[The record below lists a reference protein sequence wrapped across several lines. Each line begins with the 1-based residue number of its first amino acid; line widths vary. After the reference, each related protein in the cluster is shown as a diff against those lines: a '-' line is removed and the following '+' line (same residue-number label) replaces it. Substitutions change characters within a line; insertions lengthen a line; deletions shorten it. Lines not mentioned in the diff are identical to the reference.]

1 MVEPKQTRRIGEY
14 GEAVVADH
22 LRQQGYDILET
33 QFRTRF
39 GEIDIVARSPEGILC
54 FVEVKTRNNASFALA
69 REAVTPT
76 KQRRIRTTAQR
87 YLCLYGDM
95 DTLCRFDVAEV
106 YVGNGTT
113 QPWVHYIEQA
123 FT

>member
-1 MVEPKQTRRIGEY
+1 MAEQKQRGDY
-14 GEAVVADH
+14 GEAVVALH
-22 LRQQGYDILET
+22 LCQQGYDILET
-33 QFRTRF
+33 QFRTRY

-54 FVEVKTRNNASFALA
+54 FVEVKTRKNVAFAHA
-69 REAVTPT
+69 REAVTLS
-76 KQRRIRTTAQR
+76 KQRRIRTVAQR

-106 YVGNGTT
+106 YVDNGITPPRIQYTT
-113 QPWVHYIEQA
+113 QA